1 MMEGCLGGVGWC
13 DIGKRL
19 YFMEGVCGL
28 SVTQCCTLN
37 IAIVLHV
44 KLAATEY
51 SELWSLVYDSIVLE
65 HFLSW
70 RYPSVCLKG
79 EAHAFI
85 RA

>member
-1 MMEGCLGGVGWC
+1 MMGFWGGGDDKEGPMMEGCLGGVGWC

-28 SVTQCCTLN
+28 SATQCCTLN

-51 SELWSLVYDSIVLE
+51 FRTLVFGL
-65 HFLSW
+65 
-70 RYPSVCLKG
+70 
-79 EAHAFI
+79 
-85 RA
+85 